1 MKNKVF
7 IVIAIIIVL
16 MVAQFGVL
24 IDSVKAETITGSD
37 GDVSWSFDSETK
49 TLIFSGNG
57 VIRKEWGDNIKK
69 SGIVSIVINDGI
81 TSIGKNAFHYCDN
94 LTSVIVDSE
103 NKNYCSEDGILFN
116 KGKTEIIKCPAAKE
130 GGSYTIPSSV
140 TSIGEN
146 AFWYCK
152 NLTSITIPS
161 SVTSIGENAFWY
173 CKNLTSIIVD
183 GENKNYCSEDGILFN
198 RGKTEIIKYPVAKEG
213 GSYTIPSSVTSI
225 GENAFSYCKNLIS
238 ITIPSSVTSIGENAF
253 SYCKNLTSITIP
265 SSVTSIGENAFCDCY
280 NLTSVTIP
288 SSVTSI
294 GDFAFS
300 RCYNLTSVIVD
311 SENKNY
317 CSEDG
322 ILFNKG
328 KTEIIKYPA
337 AKEGGSYTIPSSVT
351 RIGHYAFR
359 YCKNLT
365 SITIPSSVTSI
376 GGYAFW
382 YCKNLTSITIPS
394 SVTRIGNFAFDHCQ
408 NLTIYCKSDSDAP
421 IYAKESRVTYQ
432 IDDNAPRITSLV
444 QEGEY
449 IKIEATDDGVGLDN
463 EAYSIN
469 GKDWQE
475 SNTFIV
481 TESGKY
487 KIHVRDALD
496 NIAEKEIEVAS
507 FKENDGDT
515 NKDDSKD
522 NTEDKTDENKNN
534 KQENKTPSKDDTQA
548 PSKIPQTGTISI
560 FSIFIILGIISVI
573 SYKKFKKNNY

>member
-116 KGKTEIIKCPAAKE
+116 RGKTEIIKYPAAKE

-140 TSIGEN
+140 TSIGDY
-146 AFWYCK
+146 AFCDCK
-152 NLTSITIPS
+152 NLTS
-161 SVTSIGENAFWY
+161 V
-173 CKNLTSIIVD
+173 IVD
-183 GENKNYCSEDGILFN
+183 SENKNYCSEDGILFN
-198 RGKTEIIKYPVAKEG
+198 RGKTEIIKYP
-213 GSYTIPSSVTSI
+213 
-225 GENAFSYCKNLIS
+225 
-238 ITIPSSVTSIGENAF
+238 
-253 SYCKNLTSITIP
+253 
-265 SSVTSIGENAFCDCY
+265 
-280 NLTSVTIP
+280 
-288 SSVTSI
+288 
-294 GDFAFS
+294 
-300 RCYNLTSVIVD
+300 
-311 SENKNY
+311 
-317 CSEDG
+317 
-322 ILFNKG
+322 
-328 KTEIIKYPA
+328 A
-337 AKEGGSYTIPSSVT
+337 AKEGGSY
-351 RIGHYAFR
+351 
-359 YCKNLT
+359 
-365 SITIPSSVTSI
+365 
-376 GGYAFW
+376 
-382 YCKNLTSITIPS
+382 TIPS

>member
-81 TSIGKNAFHYCDN
+81 TSIGKNAFHYCD
-94 LTSVIVDSE
+94 
-103 NKNYCSEDGILFN
+103 
-116 KGKTEIIKCPAAKE
+116 
-130 GGSYTIPSSV
+130 
-140 TSIGEN
+140 
-146 AFWYCK
+146 
-152 NLTSITIPS
+152 
-161 SVTSIGENAFWY
+161 
-173 CKNLTSIIVD
+173 
-183 GENKNYCSEDGILFN
+183 
-198 RGKTEIIKYPVAKEG
+198 
-213 GSYTIPSSVTSI
+213 
-225 GENAFSYCKNLIS
+225 
-238 ITIPSSVTSIGENAF
+238 
-253 SYCKNLTSITIP
+253 
-265 SSVTSIGENAFCDCY
+265 
-280 NLTSVTIP
+280 
-288 SSVTSI
+288 
-294 GDFAFS
+294 
-300 RCYNLTSVIVD
+300 NLTSVIVD

-522 NTEDKTDENKNN
+522 NTEDKTDENKN
-534 KQENKTPSKDDTQA
+534 
-548 PSKIPQTGTISI
+548 ISP
-560 FSIFIILGIISVI
+560 
-573 SYKKFKKNNY
+573 

>member
-116 KGKTEIIKCPAAKE
+116 KGKTEIIKYPAAKE

-146 AFWYCK
+146 AF
-152 NLTSITIPS
+152 S
-161 SVTSIGENAFWY
+161 
-173 CKNLTSIIVD
+173 
-183 GENKNYCSEDGILFN
+183 
-198 RGKTEIIKYPVAKEG
+198 
-213 GSYTIPSSVTSI
+213 
-225 GENAFSYCKNLIS
+225 
-238 ITIPSSVTSIGENAF
+238 
-253 SYCKNLTSITIP
+253 
-265 SSVTSIGENAFCDCY
+265 
-280 NLTSVTIP
+280 
-288 SSVTSI
+288 
-294 GDFAFS
+294 
-300 RCYNLTSVIVD
+300 
-311 SENKNY
+311 
-317 CSEDG
+317 
-322 ILFNKG
+322 
-328 KTEIIKYPA
+328 
-337 AKEGGSYTIPSSVT
+337 
-351 RIGHYAFR
+351 

>member
-116 KGKTEIIKCPAAKE
+116 KGKTEIIK
-130 GGSYTIPSSV
+130 
-140 TSIGEN
+140 
-146 AFWYCK
+146 
-152 NLTSITIPS
+152 
-161 SVTSIGENAFWY
+161 
-173 CKNLTSIIVD
+173 
-183 GENKNYCSEDGILFN
+183 
-198 RGKTEIIKYPVAKEG
+198 
-213 GSYTIPSSVTSI
+213 
-225 GENAFSYCKNLIS
+225 
-238 ITIPSSVTSIGENAF
+238 
-253 SYCKNLTSITIP
+253 
-265 SSVTSIGENAFCDCY
+265 
-280 NLTSVTIP
+280 
-288 SSVTSI
+288 
-294 GDFAFS
+294 
-300 RCYNLTSVIVD
+300 
-311 SENKNY
+311 
-317 CSEDG
+317 
-322 ILFNKG
+322 
-328 KTEIIKYPA
+328 YPA

-359 YCKNLT
+359 
-365 SITIPSSVTSI
+365 
-376 GGYAFW
+376 